1 MTVSLN
7 TDEFVEEFKGRRPV
21 IPYEARREVLEA
33 CRYVHEVVP
42 NIGGADSKPAINAVQ
57 PDIIAIG
64 SDWLERDYFAQM
76 GFTPDWLVGQGITLI
91 YLAYTDGVS
100 SSEIRAAIGQ

>member
-1 MTVSLN
+1 MSAASSTYTTKHL
-7 TDEFVEEFKGRRPV
+7 T
-21 IPYEARREVLEA
+21 VLEGLEPVRKRPA
-33 CRYVHEVVP
+33 MY
-42 NIGGADSKPAINAVQ
+42 IGGADSKPAILQVN

-76 GFTPDWLVGQGITLI
+76 GFTPDWLVGQGITLM

-100 SSEIRAAIGQ
+100 STQIRAAIGQ